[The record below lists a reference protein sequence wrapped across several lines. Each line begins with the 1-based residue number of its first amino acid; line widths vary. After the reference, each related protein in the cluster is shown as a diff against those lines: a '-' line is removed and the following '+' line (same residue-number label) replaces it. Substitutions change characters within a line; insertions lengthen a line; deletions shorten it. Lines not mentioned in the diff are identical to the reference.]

1 MENLQEKNIKHKTKF
16 ESNHEK
22 VSVFLRK
29 DQFDYL
35 TKNHINPNNSS
46 MSLAVRNAIDVFIE
60 QENKN
65 KIKLLKEY
73 LGDGIFEKLNLISNK
88 VNKNFQDTLKELI
101 ESNSSFSDKLENE
114 SESNS
119 SFEIMEKY
127 YKEGKKN
134 E

>member
-101 ESNSSFSDKLENE
+101 ESNSSFSDKFENE

>member
-1 MENLQEKNIKHKTKF
+1 MENLQEKNIKSKTKF

-35 TKNHINPNNSS
+35 TKNHIDPNNSS
-46 MSLAVRNAIDVFIE
+46 MSLVVRNAIDVFIE

-114 SESNS
+114 SETNS
-119 SFEIMEKY
+119 SFEMMEKY